1 MKAKIVIL
9 TPVYNDWKNLTKLL
23 TKINNIFKYQIKKKF
38 DLIVVNDCSSKDFS
52 CKKLKLKTV
61 NKLTLISL
69 SKNVGSQSEGS
80 RKMRLGPK

>member
-52 CKKLKLKTV
+52 CKK
-61 NKLTLISL
+61 
-69 SKNVGSQSEGS
+69 
-80 RKMRLGPK
+80 